1 MAWNF
6 EKKEEK
12 KESKEIK
19 LIEDLDKLKATFH
32 EQCRMVAKDRET
44 SDNILVPLVFD
55 LFGAVE
61 DDTQLGMVGDL
72 RHKLRGSRIGEMPLG
87 IEMKTAINL
96 MENISREQTRY
107 YEQLEKYIEGFNHM
121 MESCFGIIKNVESQ
135 KEKLQGYLE
144 NREEKIK
151 PKRTAEEIREGV
163 IKMLSNG
170 VTQEEI
176 AKALEIHQ
184 TNVSYIKRKYYDI
197 PQQESVSNKE
207 EKVINNETPHE
218 EKNFDKN
225 KEVFSPV
232 AQNSGSEK
240 PLNNE
245 ENEETEDNEDEE
257 EEDNE

>member
-121 MESCFGIIKNVESQ
+121 IESSFAIIKNVELQ
-135 KEKLQGYLE
+135 KEKLQSYLGDKE
-144 NREEKIK
+144 NLNVK
-151 PKRTAEEIREGV
+151 PRRTAEETRDLV
-163 IKMLSNG
+163 MNLLSQG
-170 VTQEEI
+170 ISQIQIARDLGLAASWVSEI
-176 AKALEIHQ
+176 NK
-184 TNVSYIKRKYYDI
+184 KYYEKRTDVVEETT
-197 PQQESVSNKE
+197 ESVDTPLSIKKNESNKQ
-207 EKVINNETPHE
+207 
-218 EKNFDKN
+218 
-225 KEVFSPV
+225 VFSPV
-232 AQNSGSEK
+232 AQNSNSEK

-245 ENEETEDNEDEE
+245 EKEETDENEDEN
-257 EEDNE
+257 NE